1 MDNEIQ
7 ATATMDNA
15 VQAAIE
21 VVLVHFSRLVLHPRN
36 ARRRVSQHRVEEIA
50 ASIQEHGVV
59 QPLVGV
65 PLPDGRI
72 MVICGHVR
80 TLSVRHLVKTG
91 QITVEHPRAYLPV
104 RLEPDMPPERQLAL
118 MIVENVHR
126 VPLSPLD
133 EGLHYEALAEQGWTK
148 ARMSRKMSVSE
159 PRINNRLALAQLEP
173 SVQDLILDG
182 QLPLLSAEPLL
193 AITGVADRVNLA
205 HLMAGQGL
213 SLPRIRLMCQA
224 VAERGLDALS
234 AEGNRG
240 AGRIEGTG
248 QAAAAAGGNGTG
260 SPSTAEGQSAPQRVQ
275 KAQVPGNG
283 SPRRMAPRV
292 GLAALRAG
300 ALDVCR
306 RCKAACRLE
315 LPKEMTFEQVEEAQM
330 VVCGKCEVRAVI
342 NACQACPLNEFL
354 GELARLAPDEVNLI

>member
-1 MDNEIQ
+1 MNDAIQ
-7 ATATMDNA
+7 ATMDNA

-21 VVLVHFSRLVLHPRN
+21 VVLVHFSRLVLHPRD

-118 MIVENVHR
+118 VIVENVHR

-133 EGLHYEALAEQGWTK
+133 EGLHHQALAEQGWTK
-148 ARMSRKMSVSE
+148 ARMSRETSVSE
-159 PRINNRLALAQLEP
+159 LRINNRLALAQLEP

-193 AITGVADRVNLA
+193 TIAGVADRVNLA

-213 SLPRIRLMCQA
+213 SLPRMRLICARPWRSGAWMPCRRRA
-224 VAERGLDALS
+224 IAARAGSKARG
-234 AEGNRG
+234 R
-240 AGRIEGTG
+240 RPQRPEGTETG
-248 QAAAAAGGNGTG
+248 RRPPGKGRAQPSRCRKHRCRATAPRGGWRPGWAWQRCGPGPWTSAGGVKR
-260 SPSTAEGQSAPQRVQ
+260 PSGW
-275 KAQVPGNG
+275 N
-283 SPRRMAPRV
+283 
-292 GLAALRAG
+292 
-300 ALDVCR
+300 CR
-306 RCKAACRLE
+306 RR
-315 LPKEMTFEQVEEAQM
+315 
-330 VVCGKCEVRAVI
+330 
-342 NACQACPLNEFL
+342 
-354 GELARLAPDEVNLI
+354 